1 MGHQRWHSYELYL
14 CLPSDRTTMTRFPC
28 ISGSDT
34 TCHPTLG
41 RYLHDGAVS
50 RYSLYTGVPGT
61 RFDHDHDAICP
72 CYPSQAP
79 FYSPRYPK
87 IIMQSSYTFT
97 SVKPLH
103 KCTTR
108 DLMDFLYKPD
118 QYPEIVNEV
127 RSRLASYEAMPKKN
141 GSIQRLIKDI
151 KYSFEKYNIS

>member
-1 MGHQRWHSYELYL
+1 
-14 CLPSDRTTMTRFPC
+14 
-28 ISGSDT
+28 
-34 TCHPTLG
+34 
-41 RYLHDGAVS
+41 
-50 RYSLYTGVPGT
+50 
-61 RFDHDHDAICP
+61 
-72 CYPSQAP
+72 
-79 FYSPRYPK
+79 
-87 IIMQSSYTFT
+87 MQSSYTFT

-108 DLMDFLYKPD
+108 DLMHFLYKPD